1 MKTGRR
7 PTIDDVARQ
16 AGVSKSLVSLVVRG
30 DRHVSPERRASV
42 LRAVGEL
49 GYRPNAMAQ
58 GLVQKKTRIVGVLV
72 SDLNNPFFADVIA
85 GIQARARAIGYRVL
99 MSTGDRQPQHEDE
112 AIETMLQLR
121 VDGLILGSP
130 MTESAQMVRAS
141 KELAVVVIGRPAR
154 AASVDSVADDGA
166 AGALAVVK
174 HCVSLGHRRIAHIDG
189 GEGAGAT
196 ERRVG
201 YEAAMRKLRL
211 QSEIVVGRGAYTEA
225 GGHQGAREL
234 LDRRPRPTAIFAAND
249 LAAIGALNAI
259 EEAGLRVPQD
269 ISLVGYDNTSL
280 AAMRHLSLTTVHQPR
295 HDIGQMAMDLLI
307 ERIRG
312 VRVKPR
318 RVVLAPTLVVRT
330 TTAPPPR
337 DRIVPSVRRG
347 RPNRR
352 MSTVKAK

>member
-1 MKTGRR
+1 MKTARR
-7 PTIDDVARQ
+7 PTIDDVARH

-30 DRHVSPERRASV
+30 DRHVSPERRAAA
-42 LRAVGEL
+42 LRAVAEL

-58 GLVQKKTRIVGVLV
+58 GLVQKRTRIVGVLV

-85 GIQARARAIGYRVL
+85 GIQARARALGYRVL
-99 MSTGDRQPQHEDE
+99 MNTGDRIQQHEDE
-112 AIETMLQLR
+112 AIETLLQLR

-130 MTESAQMVRAS
+130 LLESAQVVSAS
-141 KELAVVVIGRPAR
+141 KEVPVVVVGRPAR
-154 AASVDSVADDGA
+154 AASVDSVADDDG
-166 AGALAVVK
+166 AGALAVVR
-174 HCVSLGHRRIAHIDG
+174 HCVALGHRRIAHIDG
-189 GEGAGAT
+189 GEGAGAV
-196 ERRVG
+196 ERRRG
-201 YEAAMRKLRL
+201 YEEAMRKLKL
-211 QSEIVVGRGAYTEA
+211 SSEVAVGRGAYTEA
-225 GGHQGAREL
+225 GGYQGAREL
-234 LDRRPRPTAIFAAND
+234 LERRPRPTAIFAAND

-259 EEAGLRVPQD
+259 EEIGLRVPQD

-318 RVVLAPTLVVRT
+318 RVVLAPTLVVRS

-337 DRIVPSVRRG
+337 ER
-347 RPNRR
+347 
-352 MSTVKAK
+352 STASRARARKTAKAK

>member
-7 PTIDDVARQ
+7 PTIDDVARH

-30 DRHVSPERRASV
+30 DTHVSPERRAAA
-42 LRAVGEL
+42 LRAVAEL

-58 GLVQKKTRIVGVLV
+58 GLVQKRTRIVGVLV

-85 GIQARARAIGYRVL
+85 GIQTRARALGYRVL
-99 MSTGDRQPQHEDE
+99 MNTGDRIQQHEDE
-112 AIETMLQLR
+112 AIETLLQLR

-130 MTESAQMVRAS
+130 LMESPQVVKAS
-141 KELAVVVIGRPAR
+141 KEVPVVVVGRPAR
-154 AASVDSVADDGA
+154 AASVDSVSDDDA
-166 AGALAVVK
+166 AGALLVVR

-189 GEGAGAT
+189 GEGAGAI
-196 ERRVG
+196 ERRHG
-201 YEAAMRKLRL
+201 YEEAMRKQRL
-211 QSEIVVGRGAYTEA
+211 QNEITVGRGAYTEA

-234 LDRRPRPTAIFAAND
+234 LERRPRPTAIFAAND

-259 EEAGLRVPQD
+259 EESGLRVPQD

-295 HDIGQMAMDLLI
+295 HDIGQMAMDLLV

-312 VRVKPR
+312 VRSKPR
-318 RVVLAPTLVVRT
+318 RVVLAPTLVVRSS
-330 TTAPPPR
+330 TAPPPR
-337 DRIVPSVRRG
+337 DRTAARARRQAATG
-347 RPNRR
+347 P
-352 MSTVKAK
+352 KAR